1 MNADRRKRLAMV
13 KLMLEE
19 ALERI
24 ETCKIEE
31 EDSYEKIPE
40 KLRRGRMARDSEQAG
55 YELCEAIEDLE
66 NAIFA
71 VTAAMNGQA

>member
-1 MNADRRKRLAMV
+1 MNADRRKRLAMI
-13 KLMLEE
+13 KRMLED

-24 ETCKIEE
+24 ETCKLEE
-31 EDSYEKIPE
+31 EASYDQIPE
-40 KLRRGRMARDSEQAG
+40 KLRGGPKARESEQAG

-71 VTAAMNGQA
+71 VTAAMKSKA

>member
-1 MNADRRKRLAMV
+1 MNAERRQRLAMV

-24 ETCKIEE
+24 EACKIEE
-31 EDSYEKIPE
+31 EDSYDQTPE
-40 KLRRGRMARDSEQAG
+40 KLRRGRTAMESEQAG

-71 VTAAMNGQA
+71 LTAAMKGQG

>member
-1 MNADRRKRLAMV
+1 MNADRRRRLAAV
-13 KLMLEE
+13 KRMLVE

-31 EDSYEKIPE
+31 ESSYDQIPE
-40 KLRRGRMARDSEQAG
+40 KLRRSRLARESEQAG

-71 VTAAMNGQA
+71 LSSAMKGQR

>member
-13 KLMLEE
+13 KRMLEE

-24 ETCKIEE
+24 ETCKLEE
-31 EDSYEKIPE
+31 EASYDQIPL
-40 KLRRGRMARDSEQAG
+40 KLRRGRMARESEQAG

-71 VTAAMNGQA
+71 VTAAMKGQA

>member
-1 MNADRRKRLAMV
+1 MNADRRRRLAAV
-13 KLMLEE
+13 KRMLVE

-31 EDSYEKIPE
+31 ESSYDQIPE
-40 KLRRGRMARDSEQAG
+40 KLRRSQLARESEQAG

-71 VTAAMNGQA
+71 LNSAMKGQR

>member
-19 ALERI
+19 ALEQI

-31 EDSYEKIPE
+31 ETSYDQIPE
-40 KLRRGRMARDSEQAG
+40 KLRRSRRARDSEQAG

-71 VTAAMNGQA
+71 VTAAMKGQA

>member
-13 KLMLEE
+13 KRMLEE

-31 EDSYEKIPE
+31 ETSYDLIPE
-40 KLRRGRMARDSEQAG
+40 KLRRGRAARESEQAG

-71 VTAAMNGQA
+71 ITAAMKART

>member
-1 MNADRRKRLAMV
+1 MV
-13 KLMLEE
+13 KLMLQE

-24 ETCKIEE
+24 ETYKIEE
-31 EDSYEKIPE
+31 ETSYDQIPE
-40 KLRRGRMARDSEQAG
+40 KLRRSGMAIEIEQAG

-71 VTAAMNGQA
+71 VTAAMNGHA

>member
-24 ETCKIEE
+24 EACKIEE
-31 EDSYEKIPE
+31 ETSYDQIPE
-40 KLRRGRMARDSEQAG
+40 KLRRGRMAMESEQAG
-55 YELCEAIEDLE
+55 YDLCEAIEDLE

-71 VTAAMNGQA
+71 VTAAMKAQQ

>member
-1 MNADRRKRLAMV
+1 MNGDRRRRLARV
-13 KLMLEE
+13 KRMLVD

-24 ETCKIEE
+24 ESCKIEE
-31 EDSYEKIPE
+31 ESSYDQIPE
-40 KLRRGRMARDSEQAG
+40 ELRRGPAARESEQAG

-71 VTAAMNGQA
+71 LSSAMKAQR

>member
-1 MNADRRKRLAMV
+1 
-13 KLMLEE
+13 MLVE

-24 ETCKIEE
+24 ESCKIEE
-31 EDSYEKIPE
+31 ESSYDQIP
-40 KLRRGRMARDSEQAG
+40 GPAARESEQAG

-71 VTAAMNGQA
+71 LSSAMKVQR